1 MSNTTQEFENLI
13 QTAGA
18 YENLNLKLVIVKLPT
33 KEAVPVPHIEIPA
46 PVPGIRGLMDSK
58 PASGRRLSELAEQ
71 LLRGDSPLSAGERE
85 LIAAYVSFRN
95 QTRYCTGSHTAA
107 AAHALG
113 GDYELVEAVKRDPA
127 SAPISERMRAL
138 LAIAGKV
145 QGDAREVSEKDIEAA
160 RAAGADDEAI
170 HDTVLTAAA
179 FCMFNRYV
187 DGLAAITPED
197 PAEYDEIGAF
207 LATKGYLPPAE

>member
-1 MSNTTQEFENLI
+1 M
-13 QTAGA
+13 
-18 YENLNLKLVIVKLPT
+18 
-33 KEAVPVPHIEIPA
+33 PHIEIPA
-46 PVPGIRGLMDSK
+46 PVPGIRGLMASK

-71 LLRGDSPLSAGERE
+71 LLRGESPLSVGERE
-85 LIAAYVSFRN
+85 LIAAFVSSRN

-127 SAPISERMRAL
+127 SAPVSERMRAL

-145 QGDAREVSEKDIEAA
+145 QGDAREVGAEDVAAA

-170 HDTVLTAAA
+170 HDTVLVAAA

-187 DGLAAITPED
+187 DGLGAITPDD
-197 PAEYDEIGAF
+197 PAVYDEIGVF
-207 LATKGYLPPAE
+207 LAAHGYLPPVERAA

>member
-1 MSNTTQEFENLI
+1 M
-13 QTAGA
+13 
-18 YENLNLKLVIVKLPT
+18 
-33 KEAVPVPHIEIPA
+33 PHIDIPA
-46 PVPGIRGLMDSK
+46 PVPGIRGLMASK
-58 PASGRRLSELAEQ
+58 PASGRRMSELAEQ
-71 LLRGDSPLSAGERE
+71 LLRGESPLSAGERE
-85 LIAAYVSFRN
+85 LIAAYVSHLN

-107 AAHALG
+107 AAHVLG

-127 SAPISERMRAL
+127 SAPVSERLRSL

-145 QGDAREVSEKDIEAA
+145 RGDAREVGEEDIAAA

-170 HDTVLTAAA
+170 HDTVLIAAA

-197 PAEYDEIGAF
+197 PAVYDEIGAV
-207 LATKGYLPPAE
+207 LATKGYLPVAG